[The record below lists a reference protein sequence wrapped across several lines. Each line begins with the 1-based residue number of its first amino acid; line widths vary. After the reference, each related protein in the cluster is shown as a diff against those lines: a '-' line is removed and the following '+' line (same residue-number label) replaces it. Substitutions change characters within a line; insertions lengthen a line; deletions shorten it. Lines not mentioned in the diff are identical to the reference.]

1 MRIPKRRGDGRGGL
15 VFNSL
20 KVFCILTFE
29 FGQSLGS
36 FSWTPGSGQAE
47 TFRKTEPRLAAS
59 PLPPG
64 SWKWCSLGRRA
75 QEEED

>member
-1 MRIPKRRGDGRGGL
+1 MRIPKLRGDGRGGL

-36 FSWTPGSGQAE
+36 FSLLLLLHQEQCGTVLLQH
-47 TFRKTEPRLAAS
+47 RLNYLDQLVINGIAVIS
-59 PLPPG
+59 NKKLNV
-64 SWKWCSLGRRA
+64 K
-75 QEEED
+75 